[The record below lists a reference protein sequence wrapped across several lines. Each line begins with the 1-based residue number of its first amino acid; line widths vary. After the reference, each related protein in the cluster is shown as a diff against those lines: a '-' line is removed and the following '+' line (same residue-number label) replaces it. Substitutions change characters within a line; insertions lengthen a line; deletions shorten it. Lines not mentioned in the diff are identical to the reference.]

1 MELLAELLP
10 IIIYAL
16 LIVLLVI
23 CIIIGY
29 KVIGTMNH
37 IEKIVD
43 DVDNKVKS
51 FNKFFNVLNF
61 TTDKIAV
68 ISDTIISRVSSA
80 CATIFSGKK
89 KKNKRKDDDYDYEM

>member
-16 LIVLLVI
+16 LIVLLVV
-23 CIIIGY
+23 CIIIGC

-80 CATIFSGKK
+80 CGAIFSGKK